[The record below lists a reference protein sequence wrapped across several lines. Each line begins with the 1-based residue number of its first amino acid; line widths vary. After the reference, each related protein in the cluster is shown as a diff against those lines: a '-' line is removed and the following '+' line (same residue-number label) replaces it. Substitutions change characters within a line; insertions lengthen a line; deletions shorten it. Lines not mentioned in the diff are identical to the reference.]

1 MNHSIY
7 TADKTTHVKVVVS
20 VLLASIAIMAVTLT
34 ARLAHPEVNV
44 QAAASQAVY
53 KALPGHVL
61 SGMTRIER
69 HPI

>member
-1 MNHSIY
+1 MNHSIH

-20 VLLASIAIMAVTLT
+20 VLLASIAIMAVALT

-44 QAAASQAVY
+44 QAAASHAVY
-53 KALPGHVL
+53 KARPGHAL
-61 SGMTRIER
+61 TEIARTEK